1 MKDPYLYILESIIC
15 SGLFLAIYRLLI
27 MRSTSFRASRFFLL
41 LAMMGACIIPLLQ
54 IPVWPS
60 QDIVFTLPLWG
71 EEQGSVSD
79 VGSEKTFT
87 GKDAWMIV
95 YALGVIVMMV
105 WMFIPLMRAMRLK
118 HRTEVLAHGGYY
130 LVVSGE
136 VKDAFSS
143 LRTVFLPV
151 IADKKEEK
159 MVLAHEESHLRH
171 FHIAERWVMELLKTL
186 CWFNPFVWM
195 ASRKLVEMQ
204 EMEVDADVLSQGADL
219 TEYREVLLKQV
230 MGLDEGWVC
239 AFSPSFMK
247 KRLLAMTE
255 RRKIQNSRM
264 WLMLPMFGVA
274 LACFG
279 LGTKSLP
286 SGSESNAGEETV
298 VRGRVVDEQTG
309 EPIVGAIVMEMGST
323 KGTVTDGK
331 GEFHLTTQVSK
342 ELKFMMVEYDT
353 WKFRVDKLGKQ
364 MLEIKLTK
372 TKK

>member
-105 WMFIPLMRAMRLK
+105 RMFIPLMRAMRLK

-171 FHIAERWVMELLKTL
+171 FHIAERWGMELLKTL

-279 LGTKSLP
+279 LGTKSLL

-309 EPIVGAIVMEMGST
+309 EPIVGAIVMEMGSA